1 MKAGNIPAKSHPM
14 EIMSNIM
21 IFEAAR
27 SLDLLGAIDGTVEAL
42 IFTRRNIDAM
52 SEACDKLL
60 LRAENEPLTDEKLES
75 EVIPSL
81 EKVQDSLHLMR
92 SVLTHK
98 QAAAHEAQEL
108 EPEDGVTDAY
118 EQVIEAAFTLNSKV
132 ETLRWVLLERG
143 ADAEGEHKP
152 KIMRNISE
160 IDSFLDNL

>member
-21 IFEAAR
+21 TIEAAR
-27 SLDLLGAIDGTVEAL
+27 SLDLLEAIDGTVEAL
-42 IFTRRNIDAM
+42 VFTRRNIDAM

-60 LRAENEPLTDEKLES
+60 FRAENEPLTDEKLES

-92 SVLTHK
+92 SVLSHK
-98 QAAAHEAQEL
+98 QAAAHDAPEL
-108 EPEDGVTDAY
+108 ESEDGVADAY
-118 EQVIEAAFTLNSKV
+118 DQVIEAATTLNRKV

-152 KIMRNISE
+152 NIMRNTSE

>member
-1 MKAGNIPAKSHPM
+1 MKAGSIPAKPHPM

-21 IFEAAR
+21 TFEAAR

-42 IFTRRNIDAM
+42 VYTRRNIDAM

-60 LRAENEPLTDEKLES
+60 VRAENEPLTGEKLEG

-92 SVLTHK
+92 SVLSQK
-98 QAAAHEAQEL
+98 QAAAHKALEL
-108 EPEDGVTDAY
+108 ESEDGVVDAY
-118 EQVIEAAFTLNSKV
+118 DQVIDAASTLNGKV

-143 ADAEGEHKP
+143 ADSEGDHKP
-152 KIMRNISE
+152 RIMRNTYE